1 MMNENRRRALR
12 MQQER
17 QRKLK
22 RYRERREKA
31 HRREQLLSVIGV
43 VAVVVVIGLLLM
55 AAVGAADRATE
66 AQAATVIWTRKETLP
81 VWELPPEGIEA
92 EAEVAPVQPAEEIL
106 FADPVPELPA
116 VDREEL
122 YVMAHLLAG
131 ECQGGSWELQT
142 AVGSVVLNRVNH
154 KAFPDTI
161 KEVVF
166 QRHPGIQYQCTI
178 DGNYDREPT
187 ERNWE
192 VAEYL
197 LRYGSQIPANVIFQ
211 SQRPLGP
218 IWGKIENEY
227 FCIEEKEKY

>member
-1 MMNENRRRALR
+1 MMNENRRRELR
-12 MQQER
+12 IQQER
-17 QRKLK
+17 Q
-22 RYRERREKA
+22 EMV
-31 HRREQLLSVIGV
+31 HRRERLISGIGGAAVI
-43 VAVVVVIGLLLM
+43 VVIGLLLI
-55 AAVGAADRATE
+55 AAVGAADRAAE
-66 AQAATVIWTRKETLP
+66 AQAATVIYTRRETLP
-81 VWELPPEGIEA
+81 VWELPPEAIEA
-92 EAEVAPVQPAEEIL
+92 EAEVAPVQPAEDIL
-106 FADPVPELPA
+106 LAEPVPELPA

-131 ECQGGSWELQT
+131 ECQGGSWDLQM

-166 QRHPGIQYQCTI
+166 QKHPGIQYQCTI

-192 VAEYL
+192 AAEYL

-218 IWGKIENEY
+218 VWKKIESEY
-227 FCIEEKEKY
+227 FCIEEKL